1 MRAPDVSGL
10 DTTPRNAKNRNA
22 KNRDAKNRDASRH
35 DTNSPDRKRL
45 DRKRLNAEDEMS
57 PSDSAGSEGP
67 DRAAH
72 RSVQRALDQCLEE
85 GQLHRLYQ
93 LATSLNDMHH
103 GRPRQEDKA

>member
-1 MRAPDVSGL
+1 MHAPDVSGP
-10 DTTPRNAKNRNA
+10 DTTTRNAKSRDP
-22 KNRDAKNRDASRH
+22 KDRDAGHH
-35 DTNSPDRKRL
+35 DTNSPDGKSL
-45 DRKRLNAEDEMS
+45 DRKSLNTEDEMS
-57 PSDSAGSEGP
+57 PSNSAGPEGP
-67 DRAAH
+67 DQAAH